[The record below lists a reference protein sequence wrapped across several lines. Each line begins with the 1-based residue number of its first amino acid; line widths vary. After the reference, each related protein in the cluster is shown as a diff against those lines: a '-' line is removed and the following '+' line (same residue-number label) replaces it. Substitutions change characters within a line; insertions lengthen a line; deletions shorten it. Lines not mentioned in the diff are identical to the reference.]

1 MELLQNLSII
11 PVIIA
16 VAVGAW
22 RFRELDWPLRGV
34 AAVVFCELLIEALG
48 QLAVKVVDSNLFLLP
63 IDTVLEFGL
72 LAWVYAQ
79 VLRPSKVSRWLPL
92 VIVLFSLWGLLSYL
106 RPGTLYEFNTA
117 QRFVE
122 SLMVLSLVVLYFYK
136 VIRDLVIVHLEREPM
151 LWVSIGLLIYFA
163 GNLFIFISSNYVV
176 QRSNDLSN
184 QLWAVHA
191 VFYSILNLLYTLAL
205 WIAPSNRK

>member
-1 MELLQNLSII
+1 MQLLQTFSII
-11 PVIIA
+11 PIGTA
-16 VAVGAW
+16 AAVGAW
-22 RFRELDWPLRGV
+22 RFRELDRPLRGV
-34 AAVVFCELLIEALG
+34 AVVVFCELLIEVLSRVAA
-48 QLAVKVVDSNLFLLP
+48 QVSDSNLFLLP

-79 VLRPSKVSRWLPL
+79 VLRPSRVSRWLPL

-106 RPGTLYEFNTA
+106 RPGTLYEYNTS
-117 QRFVE
+117 QRFAE

-151 LWVSIGLLIYFA
+151 FWVSMGLLIYFA

-176 QRSNDLSN
+176 QHSTELSL
-184 QLWAVHA
+184 QLWVVHA
-191 VFYSILNLLYTLAL
+191 GFYIILNLLYTLAL

>member
-1 MELLQNLSII
+1 MQLLQVLSII
-11 PVIIA
+11 PVSIA
-16 VAVGAW
+16 AAVGAW
-22 RFRELDWPLRGV
+22 RFRELDRPLRGV
-34 AAVVFCELLIEALG
+34 AAVVFCELLIEV
-48 QLAVKVVDSNLFLLP
+48 LARLAIKVFGSNLFLLP

-79 VLRPSKVSRWLPL
+79 VLRPSTVSRWLPV

-106 RPGTLYEFNTA
+106 RPATLYEYNTA

-122 SLMVLSLVVLYFYK
+122 SLLVLSLVVLYFYK

-176 QRSNDLSN
+176 QRSFELSN

-191 VFYSILNLLYTLAL
+191 VFYIILNLLYTLAL